1 MASSPTVNGAIYA
14 ACGVL
19 LGFVGGVSIWAY
31 VADPVPEMALI
42 ALQTFFTAAF
52 GLAAGAASAVYRNQD
67 VDQRRLDA
75 LNSQKNMMHNL
86 AQSSY
91 KVCFRMLHEIA
102 IVCNESFSWSDVVLY
117 NEHVAR
123 RVSEA
128 VMCLTAPEFHLFFFL
143 HDSLP
148 PQEQA
153 YFSTAY
159 HELFLA
165 RESRTKAGR
174 TEREWQLLASMFVDP
189 VAIHD
194 GLHKWHAAL
203 DRLSWPQIKQLFD
216 RKSHKLLGYRKVVRV
231 PNEKVV
237 VGYDQF
243 EPRFYANA
251 RALLHYLRR
260 RFGMST
266 PEPEVM
272 PRARRRRRARK
283 ADADADADADVGGAP
298 PEAANEADHEEVPPP
313 PPPPPPSERLIN
325 WIPDY
330 YRWILKDVPVR
341 RANHGLDAS
350 NTTMHSSLSHHFSAD
365 ATGMSLGLQSTP
377 LVRLE
382 RKLEEHWDWDEV
394 GAWDVGAPAMDYNVG
409 LSLDRRVFR
418 RSTVLGTKPIK
429 KKTKKAKRPA
439 AAPAPGHDGDA
450 AAAAA
455 DESIPPPAMPTIVV
469 SPSSASGPA

>member
-1 MASSPTVNGAIYA
+1 MATASTSNAAIYA

-42 ALQTFFTAAF
+42 ALQTFFTAAL

-67 VDQRRLDA
+67 VDQRQLDA

-123 RVSEA
+123 RISEA

-148 PQEQA
+148 SKEQA

-165 RESRTKAGR
+165 RENRTKAGR

-203 DRLSWPQIKQLFD
+203 DRLSWPQIKDLFD
-216 RKSHKLLGYRKVVRV
+216 RESHKLLGYRKVVRV

-266 PEPEVM
+266 PEPEVK
-272 PRARRRRRARK
+272 PRARRRRGARK
-283 ADADADADADVGGAP
+283 ATAEAEGAP
-298 PEAANEADHEEVPPP
+298 PDAENEDNDDEVSPLPPP
-313 PPPPPPSERLIN
+313 PPASSSERLIN

-330 YRWILKDVPVR
+330 YRWILKDIPVR
-341 RANHGLDAS
+341 RANHGLDVS
-350 NTTMHSSLSHHFSAD
+350 NTTMHSSLSHHLSAD

-382 RKLEEHWDWDEV
+382 RKREERWDWDEV
-394 GAWDVGAPAMDYNVG
+394 GAWDVGAPDMDYTVG

-418 RSTVLGTKPIK
+418 RSTALGTKPIK
-429 KKTKKAKRPA
+429 KKTRKAKYPVATR
-439 AAPAPGHDGDA
+439 APEHDDDA
-450 AAAAA
+450 TAAAA
-455 DESIPPPAMPTIVV
+455 DENISPPAVPAILV
-469 SPSSASGPA
+469 SPSPESSP